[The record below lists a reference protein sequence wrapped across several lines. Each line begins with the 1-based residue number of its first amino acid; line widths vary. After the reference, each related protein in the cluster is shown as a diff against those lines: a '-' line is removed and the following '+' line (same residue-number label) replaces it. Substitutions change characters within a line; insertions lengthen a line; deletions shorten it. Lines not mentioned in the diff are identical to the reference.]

1 MVVSSGKGSII
12 EVLVCLHVSIL
23 YKFLYYLGALAFV
36 DLLHHVCLEIF
47 HDFNILL
54 EFVVSVAR
62 KLHLAHMAEHCRVVV
77 VAQMVPDLLRSL
89 WRRSLGDK
97 VLIVLLGHGPIRKLQ
112 RLIEFG
118 GGLDDWGFRAGVA
131 RTVTHMLFDVGKSL
145 SVACVS
151 PTGCVLARVLLVLGA
166 EDFPFLLTC

>member
-1 MVVSSGKGSII
+1 MVAVAQ
-12 EVLVCLHVSIL
+12 
-23 YKFLYYLGALAFV
+23 KF
-36 DLLHHVCLEIF
+36 
-47 HDFNILL
+47 
-54 EFVVSVAR
+54 
-62 KLHLAHMAEHCRVVV
+62 HLAHVSEHCRVVV
-77 VAQMVPDLLRSL
+77 VAQVLSDLLRSL

-97 VLIVLLGHGPIRKLQ
+97 VLIVLLGHWPIRKLQ

-151 PTGCVLARVLLVLGA
+151 PTSCKLARVLLVLGA
-166 EDFPFLLTC
+166 EDFPLLLTCREGLGDHEVKRLVRLFVGELSQLWHSGDQWLELVLCPHGVVERVTEVSVGVALD